1 MEYGPALEDA
11 KVAQAWLEKHNRHFG
26 LFVNNEWVTPSAGH
40 ETYTSCN
47 PATGDALA
55 EVDMAQPADID
66 MAVAAAQ
73 KAQESW
79 GKTKPH
85 ARARILYSIARHLQK
100 HARLLAVLETLDNG
114 KVRGGGDGTRRGETA
129 EEVETKEDVETE
141 TA

>member
-1 MEYGPALEDA
+1 MEDA

-114 KVRGGGDGTRRGETA
+114 KVRGSGTAEEGETGGGGGGGGRDGGGDGTNG
-129 EEVETKEDVETE
+129 
-141 TA
+141 